1 MKKVYFFILPLLM
14 LLISA
19 CESTT
24 LIQSTP
30 HGAMVYVNGQK
41 VGSTPYLYRDEKVV
55 FSKTPIR
62 LEHPGYETLQFVL
75 CRNEQPE
82 AGPIVGAFF
91 TSGIT
96 LLWGL
101 GYYPDRTFDLKP
113 LENKSPVLREGEL
126 KAMASELKVIKDLY
140 DQGILSAEE
149 YAVQKK
155 RILRKYTQE

>member
-1 MKKVYFFILPLLM
+1 MNKLNFLILSLLVF
-14 LLISA
+14 LISA

-24 LIQSTP
+24 LIQSRP
-30 HGAMVYVNGQK
+30 QGATVYVNGQK
-41 VGSTPYLYRDEKVV
+41 VGSTPYLYMDEKVV

-62 LEHPGYETLQFVL
+62 LEHPGYESLQFVL

-101 GYYPDRTFDLKP
+101 GYYPDRNYDLRP
-113 LENKSPVLREGEL
+113 IENNGPVLPEGEL

-149 YAVQKK
+149 YAAQKK
-155 RILRKYTQE
+155 RILKKYGQE